1 MTEQPLDKLMDLLAT
16 DGTASDV
23 SDEIKNIL
31 FTRSAEKIDAMRPE
45 VAATMFAQQA
55 EPEVETEEE

>member
-45 VAATMFAQQA
+45 VSATMFAQKA

>member
-1 MTEQPLDKLMDLLAT
+1 MPEQSLEKLMDLLAT

-31 FTRSAEKIDAMRPE
+31 FTRSAEKIDVMRPQ
-45 VAATMFAQQA
+45 VSSNMFDQQA
-55 EPEVETEEE
+55 ETQEGE

>member
-45 VAATMFAQQA
+45 VATSMFA

>member
-31 FTRSAEKIDAMRPE
+31 FTRSAEKIDAMRPQ
-45 VAATMFAQQA
+45 VSSNMFDQQA
-55 EPEVETEEE
+55 ETQEGE

>member
-1 MTEQPLDKLMDLLAT
+1 MPEQSLDKLMDILAT

-31 FTRSAEKIDAMRPE
+31 FTKGAEKIDAMRPE
-45 VAATMFAQQA
+45 VATSMFSQQR
-55 EPEVETEEE
+55 EPELETEEE

>member
-1 MTEQPLDKLMDLLAT
+1 MSEQSLNKLIDLLAT

-31 FTRSAEKIDAMRPE
+31 FSKSAEKIDAMRPE
-45 VAATMFAQQA
+45 VSTSMFSQ
-55 EPEVETEEE
+55 ENEL

>member
-1 MTEQPLDKLMDLLAT
+1 MPEQSLDKLMDILAT

-31 FTRSAEKIDAMRPE
+31 FTKGAEKIDAMRPE
-45 VAATMFAQQA
+45 VSTSMFSHQR
-55 EPEVETEEE
+55 EPELETEEE

>member
-1 MTEQPLDKLMDLLAT
+1 MPEQSLEKLMDLLAT

-31 FTRSAEKIDAMRPE
+31 FTRSAEKIDAMRPQ
-45 VAATMFAQQA
+45 VSSNMFDQQA
-55 EPEVETEEE
+55 ETQEGE

>member
-1 MTEQPLDKLMDLLAT
+1 MPEQSLEKLMDLLAT

-31 FTRSAEKIDAMRPE
+31 FSRSAEKIDTMRPDISS
-45 VAATMFAQQA
+45 TMFDQQ
-55 EPEVETEEE
+55 VETGEE

>member
-45 VAATMFAQQA
+45 VSTTMFSQQA

>member
-45 VAATMFAQQA
+45 VSPLCSLNKRNQR
-55 EPEVETEEE
+55 

>member
-45 VAATMFAQQA
+45 VSATMFAQQE

>member
-45 VAATMFAQQA
+45 VASTMFAQQA

>member
-45 VAATMFAQQA
+45 VSYHYVRSTSG
-55 EPEVETEEE
+55 TRGGN

>member
-1 MTEQPLDKLMDLLAT
+1 MPEQSLDKLMDILAT

-31 FTRSAEKIDAMRPE
+31 FTKGAEKIDAMRPE
-45 VAATMFAQQA
+45 VSNSMFSQQL
-55 EPEVETEEE
+55 ETEEE

>member
-45 VAATMFAQQA
+45 VSANMFAQQA

>member
-45 VAATMFAQQA
+45 VSATMFSQQE

>member
-45 VAATMFAQQA
+45 VSTTMFAQQA
-55 EPEVETEEE
+55 EPEVETEEG

>member
-1 MTEQPLDKLMDLLAT
+1 MPEQSLEKLMDLLAT

-31 FTRSAEKIDAMRPE
+31 FSRSAEKIDTMRPQ
-45 VAATMFAQQA
+45 VSSTMFDQQA
-55 EPEVETEEE
+55 ETQEGE

>member
-1 MTEQPLDKLMDLLAT
+1 MPEQSLDKLMDLLAT

-31 FTRSAEKIDAMRPE
+31 FTKGAEKIDTMRPE
-45 VAATMFAQQA
+45 VAASMFAQQE
-55 EPEVETEEE
+55 EPEVEAEEE

>member
-1 MTEQPLDKLMDLLAT
+1 MPEQSLDKLMDLLAT

-31 FTRSAEKIDAMRPE
+31 FTKGAEKIDAMRPE
-45 VAATMFAQQA
+45 VFASMFAQQE
-55 EPEVETEEE
+55 EPEVESEEE